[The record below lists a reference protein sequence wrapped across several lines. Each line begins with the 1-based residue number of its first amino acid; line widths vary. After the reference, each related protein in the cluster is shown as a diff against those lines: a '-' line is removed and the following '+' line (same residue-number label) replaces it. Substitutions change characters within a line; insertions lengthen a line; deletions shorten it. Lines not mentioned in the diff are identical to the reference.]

1 MAYIAYITS
10 NLEKRLK
17 DFINEVK
24 LYDDFSNE
32 YFDKKFIGTINKIEP
47 LENESTNKQKH
58 LIRHYSIE

>member
-1 MAYIAYITS
+1 M
-10 NLEKRLK
+10 EKRLK

>member
-1 MAYIAYITS
+1 MILLLSETM
-10 NLEKRLK
+10 EKRLK

>member
-1 MAYIAYITS
+1 MILLLSEIM
-10 NLEKRLK
+10 EKRLK